1 MRTWFPGGRVRLRG
15 PKARD
20 EGIENCDAE
29 TSMNATRHNP
39 EDRGSVESWLVSAG
53 RDRRPGSPLNVP
65 PIPASNFVLGEGRA
79 YSRDDGTPG
88 WEALE
93 EIVGGLEGGSSVA
106 FASGMAGVAAIFD
119 QLPAASVVALPD
131 DCYQGVGGLARAGQ
145 RRGRWTVHRVAVADT
160 ARWVELCGEADLIWL
175 ESPSNPLLTVGDLD
189 TICAAPRKPGA
200 ILAVDN
206 TLATPLNQRPLTLG
220 ADVAVQSVTKFIGGH
235 SDLLGGVVTVRDA
248 NLLVSLRRSRELTG
262 ATPGAL
268 EAFLAVRGARTL
280 ALRLERAQHNAMT
293 LAERVGRHP
302 NVTLTRYPGLASHP
316 THEAARRQLKGFGT
330 IISFDV
336 RGDASAA
343 DAVCSGLQLIQ
354 HATSLGAVES
364 TIERRASIPGQEH
377 LPPTLLRLSVG
388 IEAVEDLWTDLD
400 RALRRTG
407 AGA

>member
-1 MRTWFPGGRVRLRG
+1 MTS
-15 PKARD
+15 RD
-20 EGIENCDAE
+20 ATGHNEG
-29 TSMNATRHNP
+29 NP
-39 EDRGSVESWLVSAG
+39 GSVESWLVSAG

-65 PIPASNFVLGEGRA
+65 PFPASNFVLGERRA

-106 FASGMAGVAAIFD
+106 FASGMAAIAAIFD
-119 QLPAASVVALPD
+119 QLATGSVVALPD
-131 DCYQGVGGLARAGQ
+131 DCYQGVAGLATAGQ
-145 RRGRWTVHRVAVADT
+145 SRGRWTVQRVAVADT
-160 ARWVELCGEADLIWL
+160 ARWIEMCGVADLIWL

-189 TICAAPRKPGA
+189 TICAAQRKRGA
-200 ILAVDN
+200 ILGVDN
-206 TLATPLNQRPLTLG
+206 TFATPLNQRPIALG

-235 SDLLGGVVTVRDA
+235 SDLLGGIVTVRDA
-248 NLLVSLRRSRELTG
+248 NLLAALRHVRELAG

-280 ALRLERAQHNAMT
+280 ALRLERAQRSAVT
-293 LAERVGRHP
+293 LAERLARHP

-316 THEAARRQLKGFGT
+316 THAAARRQLKGFGT

-336 RGDASAA
+336 RGDAGAA
-343 DAVCSGLQLIQ
+343 NAVCAGLQLIQ

-388 IEAVEDLWTDLD
+388 IEAVEDLWSDLD
-400 RALRRTG
+400 RALRSV
-407 AGA
+407 AQV